1 MGVNSLVGVP
11 CEKKLADT
19 REQLRLTHIDWVN
32 TQAELTAAQARIEKL
47 ERMVVWAVKHG
58 AEVEGDRMWWFRML
72 GEDSGD
78 VSADCDGTPASILA
92 AVQQAMKAGAKE
104 GE

>member
-1 MGVNSLVGVP
+1 MACDCVLCRVCQD
-11 CEKKLADT
+11 CERMREALADA
-19 REQLRLTHIDWVN
+19 H
-32 TQAELTAAQARIEKL
+32 ARIERL